1 MVTDVSR
8 KSILPIQDIGISFM
22 LIHSQLG
29 EFRLCKFLCM
39 LACQYFLRVDQISL
53 PLCWAWITTHITTP
67 QIPLPFARRGLQP
80 I

>member
-22 LIHSQLG
+22 LIHSQVG

-39 LACQYFLRVDQISL
+39 LACQYFLRVDQNAYKCPQISL
-53 PLCWAWITTHITTP
+53 QLCWAWNTTRKTS
-67 QIPLPFARRGLQP
+67 
-80 I
+80 